1 MKTPSGLQ
9 PLIDDGVI
17 DEVLRS
23 LKSGKEATVYLV
35 RSGSQVLC
43 AKVYRD
49 MAQRSFQKRVQY
61 QKGRK
66 SRSSRETRAM
76 SKIYEETWAIL
87 ELHFLT
93 RPHLMSRAQEELA
106 ECVDSLMA
114 EGRNEPSMLKDLAC
128 RTIQLK
134 YGPAPAHTE

>member
-1 MKTPSGLQ
+1 
-9 PLIDDGVI
+9 
-17 DEVLRS
+17 
-23 LKSGKEATVYLV
+23 
-35 RSGSQVLC
+35 
-43 AKVYRD
+43 
-49 MAQRSFQKRVQY
+49 
-61 QKGRK
+61 
-66 SRSSRETRAM
+66 M
-76 SKIYEETWAIL
+76 SKIFEETWAIL

-114 EGRNEPSMLKDLAC
+114 EGRDKPSELKDLAC